1 MNPTDIYGNCIL
13 NIVHKWSKLTSL
25 DKINVLVL
33 EINFYYLLKYYI
45 IKMFNEFFHKLK
57 MGIGHRH

>member
-13 NIVHKWSKLTSL
+13 NIAWQMIELTSL
-25 DKINVLVL
+25 KKINVLVL